1 MDILLNFDI
10 ILSLVIQPLPWC
22 LALDS
27 INIHKIILKMVTC
40 STSRDLTKLQV
51 VGWGWE

>member
-10 ILSLVIQPLPWC
+10 ILSLVIQPLPLC

-27 INIHKIILKMVTC
+27 INILKILKMVTC
-40 STSRDLTKLQV
+40 STSRDLTKLEV